1 MRSAEK
7 ALWDLLDQL
16 DHAGIA
22 DWEGSEIL
30 DLQPA
35 IQAIGWKPSP
45 KPPWGVHRKGSS
57 GRGRGAEK

>member
-1 MRSAEK
+1 MSPAE
-7 ALWDLLDQL
+7 ALWNLLDQL

-35 IQAIGWKPSP
+35 IKAVGWKPDP
-45 KPPWGVHRKGSS
+45 NPPWGVQRKASS